1 MEIQMKVQLSDME
14 ELINSCTET
23 PVKKLMSEALV
34 CYNAGSYRSAII
46 TIWHAIC
53 FDLCLKAKE
62 LDELGDTPAKKIIK
76 RLDEAKK
83 ELLEHKNPSKMTQ
96 FEKDIAEKFI
106 KDDLGLSVYESS
118 ELKKIYEDRHIAAH
132 PALYDEEL
140 PEFTP
145 EKVRTHFIHA
155 IKFLLSKNFYIR
167 NDYIE
172 KIIDFLD
179 QNWIHEKN
187 LIKNIIEKRYAN
199 VRPSNL
205 NKILENLFFNVCI
218 YRYIKDELS
227 YFKLTYL
234 IEKISEKYTDSFD
247 REINKKLCK
256 LISTRKPEDLLLSI
270 IISSYA
276 TFNEENIEHVRN
288 SITRLDLNS
297 IHKFISF
304 DHIEKRNPIIFNEIL
319 NRLKN
324 LILLLPAN
332 EKIKLFDNL
341 PKSILLNERFYNSI
355 ITFYL
360 SFNFDGNN
368 YISLRKISDLYGKYI
383 SPIQDNLNQ
392 GQFEKIFNKILEE
405 YRWSEDQKPKG
416 WTVYYRNEVNK
427 LLFNKYKEKFPQSN
441 QYSDKDQAVICTDA
455 S

>member
-1 MEIQMKVQLSDME
+1 MKIDISLFKKPIKFKDIL
-14 ELINSCTET
+14 ELQKVIDDN
-23 PVKKLMSEALV
+23 
-34 CYNAGSYRSAII
+34 YI
-46 TIWHAIC
+46 
-53 FDLCLKAKE
+53 
-62 LDELGDTPAKKIIK
+62 
-76 RLDEAKK
+76 KK
-83 ELLEHKNPSKMTQ
+83 ENFKNGFVSM
-96 FEKDIAEKFI
+96 
-106 KDDLGLSVYESS
+106 S
-118 ELKKIYEDRHIAAH
+118 
-132 PALYDEEL
+132 
-140 PEFTP
+140 
-145 EKVRTHFIHA
+145 
-155 IKFLLSKNFYIR
+155 
-167 NDYIE
+167 
-172 KIIDFLD
+172 
-179 QNWIHEKN
+179 

-341 PKSILLNERFYNSI
+341 PKSILLNERFYDSI